1 MVDIRF
7 SQMASRLRRTEIRE
21 LLKLTRLPGTISFG
35 GGLPD
40 PVIFPYKAVEAAA
53 LRAIREK
60 GSLALQYSPTEG
72 EPFLKE
78 QIASYMNRHG
88 EKVEPDNMIVVS
100 SSQQALDLLGRVFI
114 DSGDPIIIER
124 PTYVGAIQA
133 FRAFDPE
140 FHGVDM
146 DFEGIIPE
154 KLDAE
159 VKRLIGEGRKPR
171 FVYLIPDF
179 QNPSGINLT
188 LERRREVLEIA
199 RRHDLIIIE
208 DSPYRE
214 LRYEGKP
221 IDSIYSLDTDGR
233 VILLKTFSK
242 TFCPGFRIGWIVAP
256 QPVLE
261 KLVMS
266 KQGADLCTSA
276 FVSILSAYLL
286 MDGYLEKQVEIARE
300 LYAKKAKVMLDALE
314 EYMPDLEGLA
324 WSKPEGGM
332 FLWLRLPPYMDTVE
346 MIQGAIDVKVA
357 YVIGRCF
364 YTDGSGLNEMRL
376 NFSYP
381 SEEQIVEGIKR
392 LAQVVEKRM
401 PVGSR
406 ARGFE

>member
-1 MVDIRF
+1 MVDIQF
-7 SQMASRLRRTEIRE
+7 SQMAGRLRRTEIRE

-40 PVIFPYKAVEAAA
+40 PVIFPYESVEEAA

-60 GSLALQYSPTEG
+60 GNLALQYSPTEG

-78 QIASYMNRHG
+78 QIAAYMNRYG
-88 EKVEPDNMIVVS
+88 DKVEADQLIVVS

-114 DSGDPIIIER
+114 DPGDPVIIER

-133 FRAFDPE
+133 FRAFDPD
-140 FHGVDM
+140 FRGVDM
-146 DFEGIIPE
+146 DFDGIIPE
-154 KLDAE
+154 KLEAE
-159 VKRLIGEGRKPR
+159 ILRLTGEGRKPK
-171 FVYLIPDF
+171 FIYLIPDF

-199 RRHDLIIIE
+199 RKHDLIIIE

-221 IDSIYSLDTDGR
+221 IDSIYSMDTEGR

-242 TFCPGFRIGWIVAP
+242 TFCPGFRMGWIVAP
-256 QPVLE
+256 PAVLE
-261 KLVMS
+261 KLVMA

-276 FVSILSAYLL
+276 FTSILSAYLL
-286 MDGYLEKQVEIARE
+286 MDGHLEKQVVIARE
-300 LYAKKAKVMLDALE
+300 LYAKKARVMLDALD
-314 EYMPDLEGLA
+314 EYMPDIEGLT
-324 WSKPEGGM
+324 WSKPDGGM

-346 MIQGAIDVKVA
+346 MIHDAIELKVA

-381 SEEQIVEGIKR
+381 SEDQIVEGIKR
-392 LAQVVEKRM
+392 LAQLVEKRM
-401 PVGSR
+401 PV
-406 ARGFE
+406 AAETRGVE

>member
-7 SQMASRLRRTEIRE
+7 SQMAGRLRRTEIRE

-40 PVIFPYKAVEAAA
+40 PVIFPYESVEEAV
-53 LRAIREK
+53 LRTIREK
-60 GSLALQYSPTEG
+60 GNLALQYSPTEG

-78 QIASYMNRHG
+78 QVAAYMNRHG
-88 EKVEPDNMIVVS
+88 DRVKADQMIVVS

-114 DSGDPIIIER
+114 DPGEPIIIER

-133 FRAFDPE
+133 FRAFDPD
-140 FHGVDM
+140 FRGVDM
-146 DFEGIIPE
+146 DFDGIIPE
-154 KLDAE
+154 KLEAE
-159 VKRLIGEGRKPR
+159 VVRLIGEGRKPK
-171 FVYLIPDF
+171 FIYLIPDF

-188 LERRREVLEIA
+188 LERRHEVLDIA
-199 RRHDLIIIE
+199 RKHDLIIIE

-221 IDSIYSLDTDGR
+221 IDSIYSMDTEGR

-242 TFCPGFRIGWIVAP
+242 TFCPGFRMGWIVAP
-256 QPVLE
+256 PPVLE
-261 KLVMS
+261 KLVMA

-276 FVSILSAYLL
+276 FVSILAAYLL
-286 MDGYLEKQVEIARE
+286 MDGHLEKQVEIARE
-300 LYAKKAKVMLDALE
+300 LYAKKARVMLDALE
-314 EYMPDLEGLA
+314 EYMPDLEGLT
-324 WSKPEGGM
+324 WSKPDGGM

-346 MIQGAIDVKVA
+346 MIKDAIELKVA

-392 LAQVVEKRM
+392 LAQLVEKRM
-401 PVGSR
+401 PVTSQ

>member
-1 MVDIRF
+1 
-7 SQMASRLRRTEIRE
+7 
-21 LLKLTRLPGTISFG
+21 
-35 GGLPD
+35 
-40 PVIFPYKAVEAAA
+40 
-53 LRAIREK
+53 
-60 GSLALQYSPTEG
+60 
-72 EPFLKE
+72 
-78 QIASYMNRHG
+78 
-88 EKVEPDNMIVVS
+88 
-100 SSQQALDLLGRVFI
+100 VFI
-114 DSGDPIIIER
+114 DPGEPIIIER

-133 FRAFDPE
+133 FRAFDPD
-140 FHGVDM
+140 FRGVDM
-146 DFEGIIPE
+146 DFDGIIPE
-154 KLDAE
+154 KLEAE
-159 VKRLIGEGRKPR
+159 VVRLIGEGRKPK

-188 LERRREVLEIA
+188 LERRHEVLDIA
-199 RRHDLIIIE
+199 RRYDLIIIE

-221 IDSIYSLDTDGR
+221 IDSIYSMDTEGR

-242 TFCPGFRIGWIVAP
+242 TFCPGFRMGWIVAP
-256 QPVLE
+256 PAVLE
-261 KLVMS
+261 KLVMA

-286 MDGYLEKQVEIARE
+286 MDGHLEKQVEIARE
-300 LYAKKAKVMLDALE
+300 LYAKKARVMLDALD
-314 EYMPDLEGLA
+314 EYMPDLEGLT
-324 WSKPEGGM
+324 WSKPDGGM

-346 MIQGAIDVKVA
+346 MIKDAIELKVA

-401 PVGSR
+401 PVTSQGP
-406 ARGFE
+406 GYE